1 MYLQKQTVYKE
12 IFWKKKKNILL
23 NTVWNEC
30 VKEN

>member
-12 IFWKKKKNILL
+12 IFWKKKNILL